1 MWQRSLLFACLGLGT
16 MSCTLPDPIRG
27 HCGDDD
33 LHLGDV
39 ECQCVTPDNEDS
51 EGSVS
56 YKDPELDYLDHC
68 WEEKTSF
75 SKKLNPG
82 DTEIY
87 VCIDRKCAI
96 KPCEDGKVPDK
107 AKRKCVEKVDCSD
120 PKEVYDQEENAC
132 QCDATKHFTGKAGS
146 CVCETGYVYR
156 NGACEIKPTCG
167 AHAIYDEEANVCRCE
182 AGFEKSGNQCV
193 ASACDGENEIRDNDG
208 ACVCDKGYLR
218 FFDHCI
224 REDECQS
231 PRVNNHDGTCT
242 CFGRYTYMYGD
253 CFTVGDSMTLGRYPQ
268 NENSSVPSPLTWL
281 ILEINDDS
289 ALLLSEYVLE
299 QYTYHDQQEDI
310 TWEKSNIRSYLN
322 GFDGS
327 HNKNGIDHT
336 GKGFIDIAFTPAE
349 RKQIKTVTNT
359 NPDAPSDWNSTPGG
373 NDTEDRVFLLSRD
386 EALKYFSNNESR
398 KARPTAYALHPP
410 TSSGRKNLYT
420 CQITCSNENSCA
432 CKEGTWSNNASNVHV
447 CSNVQCGSHWWLR
460 SPGYYPDFAANI
472 RVFGGVYYGSVDDVI
487 IGFRP
492 ALYVHLRPEP

>member
-1 MWQRSLLFACLGLGT
+1 MRHVYLWFVCVGFVT
-16 MSCTLPDPIRG
+16 VSCTLEDPLSG
-27 HCGDDD
+27 HCGNDRD
-33 LHLGDV
+33 LGTD
-39 ECQCVTPDNEDS
+39 ECQCVTSDTEYSSYSGSYERGASYDNLNHCKIKTN
-51 EGSVS
+51 V
-56 YKDPELDYLDHC
+56 YAQNLD
-68 WEEKTSF
+68 
-75 SKKLNPG
+75 PG
-82 DTEIY
+82 DTDIY
-87 VCIDRKCAI
+87 VCLSYQCAT
-96 KPCEDGKVPDK
+96 KRCPKGTVPDDD
-107 AKRKCVEKVDCSD
+107 KRKCIATVDCPD
-120 PKEVYDQEENAC
+120 PKEVYDRDRNAC
-132 QCDATKHFTGKAGS
+132 QCDATKHFTGQAGS
-146 CVCETGYVYR
+146 CVCETGYVYL

-268 NENSSVPSPLTWL
+268 NENSLVPSPLTWK
-281 ILEINDDS
+281 ILELNDDS

-336 GKGFIDIAFTPAE
+336 GKGFIDFT
-349 RKQIKTVTNT
+349 
-359 NPDAPSDWNSTPGG
+359 
-373 NDTEDRVFLLSRD
+373 
-386 EALKYFSNNESR
+386 
-398 KARPTAYALHPP
+398 
-410 TSSGRKNLYT
+410 
-420 CQITCSNENSCA
+420 
-432 CKEGTWSNNASNVHV
+432 
-447 CSNVQCGSHWWLR
+447 
-460 SPGYYPDFAANI
+460 
-472 RVFGGVYYGSVDDVI
+472 
-487 IGFRP
+487 
-492 ALYVHLRPEP
+492 